1 MTRPTSP
8 LNSLHSFNTPALR
21 FSLALLTAAAALG
34 MGCSGN
40 KSQADKELPPLKGS
54 EAIDRDSYGK
64 MGYALAW
71 SSFVAFDRDNHGVVD
86 KAVVLGD
93 LLVIADDTTATSA
106 LTTTSGSLKWALQ
119 VEDRAGR
126 FTGLSRLGNSVMATN
141 ETEVFL
147 INAETGQLV
156 DRQRLSHLA
165 STAPIVMGDLFTY
178 ASGDLVVGHSL
189 GIKEQAWGY
198 RFPAPVKV
206 DPIWTGGTTVCFIS
220 SDGNVGQ
227 LDCATGAMI
236 GAGKMYGNAGAV
248 PAVGD
253 DAVYV
258 PSMDQSLWAFNL
270 ANGSRR
276 WQVRTEVPLTYTPS
290 VLGQHVFVEIP
301 GSGMVS
307 LNTRTGNQ
315 EWTNK
320 TLAGKMIAVRKGN
333 PIFWEKATGTLKLI
347 DPARGDVIEQVKVDN
362 VAMFVNGGTLAD
374 GDVYAISP
382 RGEVSKFVP
391 R

>member
-1 MTRPTSP
+1 MTRPPSP
-8 LNSLHSFNTPALR
+8 LPTNTTALR

-34 MGCSGN
+34 VGCSDN
-40 KSQADKELPPLKGS
+40 KGLSASSDQPPTPLKGS
-54 EAIDRDSYGK
+54 EAIDRDAYGK
-64 MGYALAW
+64 MGYALSW
-71 SSFVAFDRDNHGVVD
+71 SSFVAFDRDNKGVVD

-119 VEDRAGR
+119 VEDRAGK
-126 FTGLSRLGNSVMATN
+126 FNGLSRLGNSVMATN

-147 INAETGQLV
+147 INAETGQLT

-178 ASGDLVVGHSL
+178 ASGDLIVGHSL

-198 RFPAPVKV
+198 RFPAPIKV
-206 DPIWTGGTTVCFIS
+206 DPIWTGGTTVCFIA
-220 SDGNVGQ
+220 SDGSVGQ
-227 LDCATGAMI
+227 LDCATGGMI
-236 GAGKMYGNAGAV
+236 GTGKMYGNAGAM

-253 DAVYV
+253 GAVYV
-258 PSMDQSLWAFNL
+258 PGMDQSFWAFNL
-270 ANGSRR
+270 ANGARR
-276 WQVRTEVPLTYTPS
+276 WQVRTEVPLTFTPS
-290 VLGQHVFVEIP
+290 VLGQHVFVQVP
-301 GSGMVS
+301 GTGMVA
-307 LNTRTGNQ
+307 LDTRTGNQ
-315 EWTNK
+315 EWVNK

-333 PIFWEKATGTLKLI
+333 PIFWDKTTGALKLV
-347 DPARGDVIEQVKVDN
+347 DPVRGDVIEQVKVEN

-374 GDVYAISP
+374 GDVYTISP
-382 RGEVSKFVP
+382 RGEVSKFIP